1 MKDVRYGEPTYDEMM
16 LGFMDFVSETPT
28 VAQVDP
34 KVLDSYT
41 GKYEVRPGV
50 FATVTRE
57 GDSLFVQLPLQ
68 AKMQFLPMSESKFF
82 LKYSDVDLTFV
93 KNDKGEVAE
102 AVLEGSMNA
111 RAKRAPEVANAGS
124 GN

>member
-1 MKDVRYGEPTYDEMM
+1 
-16 LGFMDFVSETPT
+16 
-28 VAQVDP
+28 
-34 KVLDSYT
+34 
-41 GKYEVRPGV
+41 
-50 FATVTRE
+50 
-57 GDSLFVQLPLQ
+57 
-68 AKMQFLPMSESKFF
+68 MQFLPMSESKFF